1 MATYIFEHYYGI
13 SSNQEGAAISSIPAG
28 VVRFDIHDDARL
40 NVGDPISI
48 MNIRTFPGGN
58 QVSTRLDGIYLGLS
72 DAGEPFFSVSGDLYF
87 ASSEQYDLF
96 SPSPL
101 FDELVFCFL
110 TATMIMSPEGERAVE
125 ELAIGDL
132 VLTCD
137 GLAVPVKWIGR
148 QTLMPAFGLSEERR
162 PVFISAGALGEGLP
176 VRDLRVTSDHALL
189 LDGVLVQAGALV
201 NGTTIRRMTPAEL
214 GERLVVYHIELDRH
228 DLVVADGVAAETFV
242 DNVARRRFD
251 NYAEFVALYGA
262 DDNATGEIDLPR
274 VKSARQLPAA
284 VRQRIEAAAERPT
297 VAA

>member
-1 MATYIFEHYYGI
+1 M
-13 SSNQEGAAISSIPAG
+13 
-28 VVRFDIHDDARL
+28 
-40 NVGDPISI
+40 
-48 MNIRTFPGGN
+48 
-58 QVSTRLDGIYLGLS
+58 
-72 DAGEPFFSVSGDLYF
+72 
-87 ASSEQYDLF
+87 
-96 SPSPL
+96 
-101 FDELVFCFL
+101 
-110 TATMIMSPEGERAVE
+110 E